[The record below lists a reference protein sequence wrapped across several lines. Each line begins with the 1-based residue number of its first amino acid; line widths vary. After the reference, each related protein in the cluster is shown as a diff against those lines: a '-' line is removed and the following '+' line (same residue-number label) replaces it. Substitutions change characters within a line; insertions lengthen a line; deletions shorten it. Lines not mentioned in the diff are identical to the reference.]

1 MVRAP
6 RTAVTAALGALCLVA
21 VSVNSAPPAEAVGV
35 VDLLSGLLSVSIV
48 PATAT
53 LTTSAGVASGS
64 LGTTTIIDGRALA
77 SSYDVSM
84 STAGFDLVGALS
96 STSATHIAASAVTVQ
111 NTAVTGGTSSRTSA
125 VALPSASPI
134 FRVTYSSG
142 VLSVNLVS
150 TYTMSMSLTVPAG
163 LAAGLYTGTVTQTV
177 A

>member
-6 RTAVTAALGALCLVA
+6 RTAVTAALGALCLLA
-21 VSVNSAPPAEAVGV
+21 VSAPPEAEAVGLV
-35 VDLLSGLLSVSIV
+35 EGLTGLLSVSVV
-48 PATAT
+48 PPTAA
-53 LTTSAGVASGS
+53 LTTAGSVASGS
-64 LGTTTIIDGRALA
+64 LGTTTISDGRLAA

-111 NTAVTGGTSSRTSA
+111 NTAVSGGTSSRTSA

-134 FRVTYSSG
+134 FRVSYASG

-150 TYTMSMSLTVPAG
+150 TYTMSMSLTIPAG
-163 LAAGLYTGTVTQTV
+163 LASGLYTGTVTQTV